1 MLSQSIV
8 QIPDIEIL
16 KVGHHGSSSSSCQ
29 EFLEL
34 IEPELAIYMAG
45 VNNSYGH
52 PHNKTIQKLADL
64 GTQVLGTDINGTIV
78 VNYNR
83 TGYTLTCEKGCEP
96 SAILTVSQM
105 QISPKTP
112 HVGEIFTIQA
122 LISSQGTAERTYL
135 AVLTINDTEVDS
147 NYVVVGANEDEVV
160 TFTYSLNT
168 KGTYTA
174 MIGDVDISFT
184 ITGSDPPPPPPPCSC
199 SSDKYNCSDFS
210 NHTEAQAC
218 YDYCRSVTGKD
229 IHHLDGDNDGSACE
243 SLTSSPSPSISP
255 TPPPPPTTCSCT
267 SDKYNCSDF
276 STHAEAQACYTY
288 CLSATG
294 RDVHR
299 LDGDKDGSACESLP

>member
-218 YDYCRSVTGKD
+218 Y
-229 IHHLDGDNDGSACE
+229 
-243 SLTSSPSPSISP
+243 
-255 TPPPPPTTCSCT
+255 
-267 SDKYNCSDF
+267 
-276 STHAEAQACYTY
+276 TY